1 MSKLLAQGGFG
12 CIFHPGLKL
21 DGSATT
27 VRFATKL
34 QKKTYTAENEI
45 VIGEKLKTIK
55 GYKNF
60 FRIHRDYSSIHLS
73 SIDDKL
79 LKDCKPL
86 NTKENIPYIALKL
99 EYLEKPDFFEFLFDK
114 NKTTKDQ
121 ITIILESYMN
131 ILKGIK
137 YLTEKKIVQ
146 FDLKNENILYDNK
159 RDSFLISDFGI
170 SIDMDNYDDALLYKF
185 FYTYAPEYYVWS
197 FDIHILC
204 LLLHNNEPSITVNHI
219 SDTATRFINA
229 NPAFSFFSD
238 EFKSIYFEKC
248 MLFGKQY
255 IDRQGENVRD
265 KKIKKLI
272 SGYKSWDNYG
282 LSALYL
288 RILSNYYNNKI
299 PKSLF
304 LIRFSQLLLQNFSP
318 DPEERL
324 SVKNTMTSFYDILRL
339 DYSEENDLNSVT
351 HSNYNYKKVIE
362 NSRKETE
369 YLKTIAVKN

>member
-1 MSKLLAQGGFG
+1 
-12 CIFHPGLKL
+12 
-21 DGSATT
+21 
-27 VRFATKL
+27 
-34 QKKTYTAENEI
+34 
-45 VIGEKLKTIK
+45 
-55 GYKNF
+55 
-60 FRIHRDYSSIHLS
+60 
-73 SIDDKL
+73 
-79 LKDCKPL
+79 
-86 NTKENIPYIALKL
+86 
-99 EYLEKPDFFEFLFDK
+99 
-114 NKTTKDQ
+114 
-121 ITIILESYMN
+121 
-131 ILKGIK
+131 
-137 YLTEKKIVQ
+137 
-146 FDLKNENILYDNK
+146 
-159 RDSFLISDFGI
+159 
-170 SIDMDNYDDALLYKF
+170 
-185 FYTYAPEYYVWS
+185 
-197 FDIHILC
+197 
-204 LLLHNNEPSITVNHI
+204 
-219 SDTATRFINA
+219 
-229 NPAFSFFSD
+229 
-238 EFKSIYFEKC
+238 